1 MSKMLWELKAPLV
14 IAKAKEDMSLN
25 NIFKYMRYYR
35 MFLERFKWTYKDV
48 DLTNRIE
55 SKLFWRGKVALIKD
69 PVYDLVVAEIDEE
82 KTDPNGTIVSIS
94 VSAENGYKRK
104 NLKVGEDAV
113 ILYSDETRFAP
124 VLYIW
129 AIANNIVDREDI
141 INQQDNMLRK
151 PILVTGEGAELDNAM
166 TKMENVLSG
175 VAWFNLN
182 PKSKKDGNIMLDKG
196 MEVLNLQVG
205 NAYKGKE
212 LWESRG
218 KFEELIKDYLG
229 YSSVN
234 NQKKERMIQAEVSQ
248 SASVCDTF
256 YKSSLKL
263 REEAKKQTSVL
274 QLEDELKLE
283 KILEEQKEVEDNG
296 NQKENLASTND
307 RPSE

>member
-14 IAKAKEDMSLN
+14 IAKAKEDMGLN

-35 MFLERFKWTYKDV
+35 MFLERYKWTYKGV

-55 SKLFWRGKVALIKD
+55 NKLFWRGKVAFIKD

-82 KTDPNGTIVSIS
+82 KTDPNGNIVSVS

-104 NLKVGEDAV
+104 NLKVPEQAV

-129 AIANNIVDREDI
+129 AIANEIIEREDI
-141 INQQDNMLRK
+141 IDQQDNMLRK

-166 TKMENVLSG
+166 AKITNVLSG

-182 PKSKKDGNIMLDKG
+182 PKTKKDGNIMLDKG
-196 MEVLNLQVG
+196 LEVLNLQVG

-229 YSSVN
+229 YTSVN

-248 SASVCDTF
+248 SESVCDTF
-256 YKSSLKL
+256 YKSSTNL
-263 REEAKKQTSVL
+263 REDCKEQVSNNL
-274 QLEDELKLE
+274 GLEDELKLE
-283 KILEEQKEVEDNG
+283 KVLEKEKEVEVDD
-296 NQKENLASTND
+296 KENQVD
-307 RPSE
+307 KISEKY

>member
-35 MFLERFKWTYKDV
+35 MFLERYKWSYNGQDF
-48 DLTNRIE
+48 TNRIE
-55 SKLFWRGKVALIKD
+55 NKLFWRGKVALCKD
-69 PVYDLVVAEIDEE
+69 PVYGLIVADIDAEVVN
-82 KTDPNGTIVSIS
+82 PNGIIEKVT
-94 VSAENGYKRK
+94 VSAENGWKRK
-104 NLKVGEDAV
+104 GLEVGKDCV
-113 ILYSDETRFAP
+113 ILYADETKFAP

-129 AIANNIVDREDI
+129 AIANEIITREDI

-151 PILVTGEGAELDNAM
+151 PIVVAGEGAELDDAI
-166 TKMENVLSG
+166 TKMGNVLSG
-175 VAWFNLN
+175 VEWFNLN
-182 PKSKKDGNIMLDKG
+182 PKKKGAEGILSQK
-196 MEVLNLQVG
+196 ELQVLNLQVG

-248 SASVCDTF
+248 SVSVCNTF
-256 YKSSLKL
+256 YKSSTGL
-263 REEAKKQTSVL
+263 REKCVDEVKSIL
-274 QLEDELKLE
+274 GENLEFE
-283 KILEEQKEVEDNG
+283 KILEEEKEVEENG
-296 NQKENLASTND
+296 SEENQMERTD
-307 RPSE
+307 D

>member
-14 IAKAKEDMSLN
+14 IAKAKEDMGLN

-35 MFLERFKWTYKDV
+35 MFLERYGWKHDGT

-55 SKLFWRGKVALIKD
+55 NKLFWRGKVAFVKD
-69 PVYDLVVAEIDEE
+69 PVYKLVVAEIDVE
-82 KTDPNGTIVSIS
+82 KTDPNGTIVMID

-129 AIANNIVDREDI
+129 AIANQIIEREDI

-166 TKMENVLSG
+166 TKLANVLSG
-175 VAWFNLN
+175 VEWFNLN
-182 PKSKKDGNIMLDKG
+182 PKNKADGKIMLDKG
-196 MEVLNLQVG
+196 LEVLNLQVG

-218 KFEELIKDYLG
+218 KYEELIKDYLG
-229 YSSVN
+229 YTSVN

-248 SASVCDTF
+248 SESVCDTF
-256 YKSSLKL
+256 YKSSLRL
-263 REEAKKQTSVL
+263 RQECQKQVRDVLGLELELEEV
-274 QLEDELKLE
+274 LE
-283 KILEEQKEVEDNG
+283 KEKEVEQNG
-296 NQKENLASTND
+296 SEENQMANSNNPE
-307 RPSE
+307 